1 MAGGFV
7 PFHGTERE
15 EDLLVQDIRER
26 FINVIGKIRRK
37 PDFSGKTKYNHKRL
51 KEKTMTKTVVEEQTI
66 QRAGAGGSRY
76 K

>member
-1 MAGGFV
+1 MRSERPTLDAGKIIGQALRGIGSGGGHATMAGGFV

-37 PDFSGKTKYNHKRL
+37 P
-51 KEKTMTKTVVEEQTI
+51 
-66 QRAGAGGSRY
+66 
-76 K
+76 

>member
-26 FINVIGKIRRK
+26 FINVICKIRRK
-37 PDFSGKTKYNHKRL
+37 P
-51 KEKTMTKTVVEEQTI
+51 
-66 QRAGAGGSRY
+66 
-76 K
+76 